1 MSWFTFH
8 NLKLVLGM
16 GLTFYS
22 CVEKRLK
29 DVKSVEANYQGTFL
43 HFPPPPILNRVESEL
58 KHSPPVKTI
67 KKEKDSFH
75 CFIDCSKGLIC
86 FITAIIL
93 ENMFGN
99 IKSAL
104 FTCGGTGVEELYWWV
119 CRCSISASLTYLFI
133 YLFNYLSICLFIYLF
148 IYLLDLKLEQS

>member
-29 DVKSVEANYQGTFL
+29 LNVKSVEANYQETFL
-43 HFPPPPILNRVESEL
+43 HFPPPPVLNRVESEL
-58 KHSPPVKTI
+58 KHSSPVKTI

-75 CFIDCSKGLIC
+75 CFIDCSKELIC

-104 FTCGGTGVEELYWWV
+104 FYLWGNRGGGIVLLSLQTLN
-119 CRCSISASLTYLFI
+119 ISLLNIFI
-133 YLFNYLSICLFIYLF
+133 YLFNCLSICLFIYLF
-148 IYLLDLKLEQS
+148 T

>member
-43 HFPPPPILNRVESEL
+43 HFPPPPVLNRVESEL

-75 CFIDCSKGLIC
+75 CFIDCSKELIC

-104 FTCGGTGVEELYWWV
+104 FYLWGNRGGGIVLL
-119 CRCSISASLTYLFI
+119 SLQMLNISLLNIFI
-133 YLFNYLSICLFIYLF
+133 YLFNCLSICLF

>member
-1 MSWFTFH
+1 MSWFKFH

-29 DVKSVEANYQGTFL
+29 LNVKSVEANYQGTFL
-43 HFPPPPILNRVESEL
+43 HFPPPPVLNRVESEL

-75 CFIDCSKGLIC
+75 CFIDCSKELIC

-104 FTCGGTGVEELYWWV
+104 FYLWGNRGGGIVLL
-119 CRCSISASLTYLFI
+119 SLQMLNISLLNIFI
-133 YLFNYLSICLFIYLF
+133 YLFNCLSICLFIYLF
-148 IYLLDLKLEQS
+148 IYLI

>member
-1 MSWFTFH
+1 MSWFKFH
-8 NLKLVLGM
+8 NLKLELGM

-29 DVKSVEANYQGTFL
+29 LNVKSVEANYQGTFL
-43 HFPPPPILNRVESEL
+43 HFPPPPVLNRVESEL

-75 CFIDCSKGLIC
+75 CFIDCSKELIC

-104 FTCGGTGVEELYWWV
+104 FYLWGNRGGGIVLL
-119 CRCSISASLTYLFI
+119 SLQMLNISLLNIFI
-133 YLFNYLSICLFIYLF
+133 YLFNCLSICLFIYLF
-148 IYLLDLKLEQS
+148 IYLI

>member
-1 MSWFTFH
+1 MSWFKFH
-8 NLKLVLGM
+8 NLKLVLSM
-16 GLTFYS
+16 GLTFCS

-29 DVKSVEANYQGTFL
+29 LNVKSVEANYQGTFL
-43 HFPPPPILNRVESEL
+43 HFPPPPILNRIESEL
-58 KHSPPVKTI
+58 EHSLPVKTI

-75 CFIDCSKGLIC
+75 CFIDCSKESIC

-99 IKSAL
+99 IKLAL
-104 FTCGGTGVEELYWWV
+104 FTCGGTGVEELYCWV

-133 YLFNYLSICLFIYLF
+133 YLIIYLF
-148 IYLLDLKLEQS
+148 IYLI

>member
-1 MSWFTFH
+1 MSWFKFH

-29 DVKSVEANYQGTFL
+29 LNVKSVEANYQGTFL
-43 HFPPPPILNRVESEL
+43 HFPPPPVLNRVESEL

-75 CFIDCSKGLIC
+75 CFIDCSKELIC

-104 FTCGGTGVEELYWWV
+104 FYLWGNRGGGIVLL
-119 CRCSISASLTYLFI
+119 SLQMLNISLLNIFIYLFI
-133 YLFNYLSICLFIYLF
+133 YLFNCLSICLFIYLF
-148 IYLLDLKLEQS
+148 IYLI

>member
-1 MSWFTFH
+1 MSWFKFH

-29 DVKSVEANYQGTFL
+29 LNVKSVEANYQGTFL
-43 HFPPPPILNRVESEL
+43 HFPPPPVLNRVESEL

-104 FTCGGTGVEELYWWV
+104 FYLWGNRGGGIVLL
-119 CRCSISASLTYLFI
+119 SLQMLNIS
-133 YLFNYLSICLFIYLF
+133 LFNIFIYLF
-148 IYLLDLKLEQS
+148 IYLIVYLFAYLFIYLFT